1 MRVLLFALVPSVSFA
16 LDLRPEPG
24 FREMEG
30 IKIPVVRFADIA
42 GKVRWSPPRGWVMQY
57 ENRVLTLN
65 PPNPQSTF
73 QIRVISR
80 TSGDREVLTKLDT
93 LQRYC
98 GQFLDTPA
106 KGLAYKATTEG
117 PYTIGPTPAR
127 EYLFESTQG
136 GSNFKHSVSML
147 DLSDRERLVV
157 VISAQA
163 KDFEEVRDAAIQSLF
178 SWQAE

>member
-1 MRVLLFALVPSVSFA
+1 MRALLFALIPSVSFA
-16 LDLRPEPG
+16 LDLQPESG

-30 IKIPVVRFADIA
+30 FKIPVVRFADHA
-42 GKVRWSPPRGWVMQY
+42 GKVRWSPPPGWVLQY

-65 PPNPQSTF
+65 PPNAQSSF
-73 QIRVISR
+73 QLRVIPRASN
-80 TSGDREVLTKLDT
+80 DREVLTKLDT

-98 GQFLDTPA
+98 GQFLETPV
-106 KGLAYKATTEG
+106 KGLAYKSTIEG

-136 GSNFKHSVSML
+136 GVNFKYSVSML

-163 KDFEEVRDAAIQSLF
+163 KDFEEVHDAAIQSLF